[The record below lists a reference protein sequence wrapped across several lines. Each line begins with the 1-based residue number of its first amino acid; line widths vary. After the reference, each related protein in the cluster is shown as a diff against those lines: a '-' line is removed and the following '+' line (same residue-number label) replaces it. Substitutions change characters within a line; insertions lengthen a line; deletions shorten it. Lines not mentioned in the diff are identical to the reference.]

1 MQEQADG
8 APAMPLPASGSC
20 EATGTG
26 DITRLLRQW
35 SESGD
40 EHAGERLMQAI
51 YETLRDMAAARL
63 AGNSRRDAVL
73 QPTMLMHEALLRL
86 IGKDVE
92 FRSRAHF
99 FALAALKMRAVLV
112 DYARAAL
119 AGKRGGDAVMVTLS
133 CADLDA
139 NDGARTVEF
148 QVLAL
153 HDALEKL
160 ARIDPRAARAV
171 ELSYFAGMTHEE
183 IAAAADVSVPTVER
197 DLRFAR
203 AWLKRH
209 LEDTPA

>member
-1 MQEQADG
+1 MQEQAEG
-8 APAMPLPASGSC
+8 APATSSLAPGSGG
-20 EATGTG
+20 ATQSGE
-26 DITRLLRQW
+26 ITRLLQRW
-35 SESGD
+35 SEAGD
-40 EHAGERLMQAI
+40 EAAGERLMQAI
-51 YETLRDMAAARL
+51 YEALRDMAAVRL
-63 AGNSRRDAVL
+63 AGASRRDAVL

-139 NDGARTVEF
+139 SSGARTVEF

-153 HDALEKL
+153 HDALDKL

-183 IAAAADVSVPTVER
+183 IAAASDVSIPTVER

-209 LEDTPA
+209 LEDVSA